1 MKKITLFGIIMFLS
15 LFSFTTNAQIYYDLT
30 ANGGSVT
37 MGYDAVNTEQAKAVD
52 ARWITAVSFPAANT
66 SGKCSSVTSTF
77 NITNSRSL
85 EFWLSKCDVMTINAN
100 IATGRGITYSIDGA
114 TPVALAG
121 TNACNDFVVPINKE
135 TQCKIKITG
144 GYSTS
149 AYVSLFKFS
158 YAPKVPTISSFVVNG
173 YSATIDQTAK
183 TITLQLPY
191 GTDITT
197 VTPVVTLGGT
207 AVGNPYTPTGA
218 QNFTL
223 GPVTYT
229 VTDNT
234 TPVNYTVNLTVK
246 STPDT
251 DKAITSMTIN
261 GRAATIN
268 EAAGTISCDFPS
280 FTGTLGNWPV
290 AFTLSGT
297 TCQANFTTGT
307 SYNFSTNNTLSI
319 TVTAQDL
326 STKLYTITPTIST
339 KKNVGILS
347 LNGKAE
353 TYDNLLVS
361 AFSDYFV
368 TFLPSGTAPSDITAF
383 YSNYDLL
390 VLHANVAGTDAT
402 GIASKA
408 MVGVKPV
415 LNLKAFFYNSGR
427 WSWSTTAP
435 GNSTAGVGSADVAT
449 NLQNHPIFSNV
460 NFSGTTLNYYDNL
473 PAANTNAV
481 QYASDLATLTS
492 GLNSKT
498 IATFNTSGIQI
509 HEIQDNIAAKYLLV
523 ALSIENNNYTYF
535 NSNTINLLKNA
546 AAYLLN
552 SKAKYDFTSNTTLYT
567 GLQNSVD
574 KSSTYYNNDVI
585 YNPNQKSIVVF
596 NAAGIKVLTSTQKTI
611 NTASMAKGVYLV
623 QTDNM
628 RVFKFIK

>member
-1 MKKITLFGIIMFLS
+1 MKKITFLGIIMLLS
-15 LFSFTTNAQIYYDLT
+15 LFTTPAKAQIYYDLT
-30 ANGGSVT
+30 TVGGSVT
-37 MGYDAVNTEQAKAVD
+37 MGYDAVNTEQAKAID
-52 ARWITAVSFPAANT
+52 ARWITAVSFPATNA
-66 SGKCSSVTSTF
+66 SGKCSSVSSTF

-85 EFWLSKCDVMTINAN
+85 EFWLAKCDAMTINAN

-135 TQCKIKITG
+135 VPCKIKITG

-149 AYVSLFKFS
+149 AYVSLFKFT
-158 YAPKVPTISSFVVNG
+158 YAPKVPTINSFVING
-173 YSATIDQTAK
+173 YSATIDQTNK

-191 GTDITT
+191 GTDITA

-207 AVGNPYTPTGA
+207 AVGNPYSPTGA
-218 QNFTL
+218 QNFSS
-223 GPVTYT
+223 GPVTYI

-234 TPVNYTVNLTVK
+234 TPVNYTANITVK

-251 DKAITSMTIN
+251 DKAITSLTIN
-261 GRAATIN
+261 GRSATIN
-268 EAAGTISCDFPS
+268 ETTGAISCDFPS
-280 FTGTLGNWPV
+280 FTGALGNWPV

-297 TCQANFTTGT
+297 TCQANFTTAT
-307 SYNFSTNNTLSI
+307 SYNFSTNNTLTI

-326 STKLYTITPTIST
+326 STKVYTVTPTIST
-339 KKNVGILS
+339 KKNIGILS

-361 AFSDYFV
+361 ALSDYFV
-368 TFLPSGTAPSDITAF
+368 TFLPSGTAPADINAF
-383 YSNYDLL
+383 YSNYDLI
-390 VLHANVAGTDAT
+390 VFHANVSGTDAT
-402 GIASKA
+402 GLASKA
-408 MVGVKPV
+408 MVGVKPI

-435 GNSTAGVGSADVAT
+435 GNSAAGVGSADVQV
-449 NLQNHPIFSNV
+449 NLQNHPIFANV
-460 NFSGTTLNYYDNL
+460 NFSGTTLSYYDNL

-481 QYASDLATLTS
+481 QYASDLATITS

-523 ALSIENNNYTYF
+523 GLSIENNNYTYF
-535 NSNTINLLKNA
+535 NANTINVLKNA

-552 SKAKYDFTSNTTLYT
+552 PTAKYNYTTTSLN
-567 GLQNSVD
+567 NMSEKNPV
-574 KSSTYYNNDVI
+574 YYNNNTIYNPDQQSIVI
-585 YNPNQKSIVVF
+585 YNTSGMKIKTSKEKAINTQSLAK
-596 NAAGIKVLTSTQKTI
+596 GIYMVQTADMKVL
-611 NTASMAKGVYLV
+611 
-623 QTDNM
+623 
-628 RVFKFIK
+628 KFIK